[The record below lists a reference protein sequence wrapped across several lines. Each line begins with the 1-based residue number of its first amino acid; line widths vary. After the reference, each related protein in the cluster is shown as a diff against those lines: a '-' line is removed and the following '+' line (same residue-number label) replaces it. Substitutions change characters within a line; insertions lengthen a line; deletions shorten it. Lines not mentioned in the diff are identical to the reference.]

1 MVTGDI
7 EKLEVITTDGN
18 ISEPFKN
25 FKINPEIDFTLLEPS
40 ILSLQSLS
48 TGIYSDTKITRVESF
63 SAMKKLKL
71 IPQELKRYSYYIT
84 IELTNELLSV
94 VWKSTHQNAWSIPVI
109 PYSGQ
114 IIAGQIANLR
124 ITRTSSSGSLTVTF
138 VNAGT
143 SYETAVINFKATT
156 GWKGTVD
163 SSEAFVK
170 LTMRNFVDNN
180 MVILEVPLR
189 IELQF

>member
-1 MVTGDI
+1 MVLGDI
-7 EKLEVITTDGN
+7 EKLEVITTDGKS
-18 ISEPFKN
+18 SEPFKN
-25 FKINPEIDFTLLEPS
+25 FKFNSVADFTLLEPS
-40 ILSLQSLS
+40 ILSLQNLS

-63 SAMKKLKL
+63 SAMKELKL
-71 IPQELKRYSYYIT
+71 IPQELKRYSSYIT

-94 VWKSTHQNAWSIPVI
+94 VWKSTHQNNWSIPVI

-114 IIAGQIANLR
+114 IIAGQIVNLR

-143 SYETAVINFKATT
+143 GYETAVINFKATT

-163 SSEAFVK
+163 SSEAFVR

-189 IELQF
+189 IDLQI